1 MYGLSDHYPTCF
13 THKFNRGKHLKHHH
27 DATVF
32 RNFKKLSNKEFF
44 NDLHTIPWSVL
55 DASSDVE
62 DKLTI
67 WNTLFMNLINEH
79 IPHVTRRVKNK
90 QLPG

>member
-1 MYGLSDHYPTCF
+1 MVCRSV
-13 THKFNRGKHLKHHH
+13 K
-27 DATVF
+27 
-32 RNFKKLSNKEFF
+32 NFSNKESF
-44 NDLHTIPWSVL
+44 NDLHSIPWSVL

-67 WNTLFMNLINEH
+67 LIWNTQFMNVMNEH

-90 QLPG
+90 KLPI